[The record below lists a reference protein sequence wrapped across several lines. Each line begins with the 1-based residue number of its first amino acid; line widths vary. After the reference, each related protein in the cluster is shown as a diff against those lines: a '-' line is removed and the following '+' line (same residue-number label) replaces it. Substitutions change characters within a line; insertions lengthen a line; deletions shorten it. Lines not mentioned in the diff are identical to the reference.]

1 MRGWMS
7 SLGARGGEAPV
18 AADSGG
24 TAGAGSC
31 GVVPGVCAEAEAVVV
46 ATGIAGVGAAVL
58 GDAPGSGMAVEAG
71 GLLTALEDVSLAR

>member
-1 MRGWMS
+1 
-7 SLGARGGEAPV
+7 
-18 AADSGG
+18 
-24 TAGAGSC
+24 
-31 GVVPGVCAEAEAVVV
+31 VVV